1 MSREPII
8 GVRRFRARLSAYL
21 RDVSRGATITIGNR
35 QRRPVARLV
44 PVTRSTNSELLD
56 RLAERGALQ
65 RGAGKPGR
73 RPRVKP
79 RKARRLL
86 SDIVGEERR

>member
-1 MSREPII
+1 MGRESIV
-8 GVRRFRARLSAYL
+8 GVRQLRARLSAYL

-35 QRRPVARLV
+35 QRQPVARLV
-44 PVTRSTNSELLD
+44 PVSRSTDSELLD

-73 RPRVKP
+73 RARVKP

-86 SDIVGEERR
+86 SDIVAAERR